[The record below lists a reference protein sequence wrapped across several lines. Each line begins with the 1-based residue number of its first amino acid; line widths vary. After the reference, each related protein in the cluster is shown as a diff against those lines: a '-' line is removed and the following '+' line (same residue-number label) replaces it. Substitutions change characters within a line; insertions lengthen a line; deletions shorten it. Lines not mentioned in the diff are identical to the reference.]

1 MEKAYVLQIRDGS
14 LRNMTLKF
22 CGYSECNPLHNFGP
36 ASRPVYIIHVVLK
49 GKGVYIVDNKRYN
62 IKEGQ
67 GFIIEPNVVTFY
79 QADANEPWS
88 YCWIAFD
95 GEGVDKY
102 LQELGLVQ
110 QKPIFRT
117 ERARELFELIEEML
131 KSQKNNLANELKLQG
146 LFYQFFSIIV
156 EENSVEN
163 IEKDEE
169 LNPYVNKALDYIKR
183 NYWDDINVN
192 KIIKY
197 VGLNRSYFSNLFRTS
212 MGITLQE
219 YLSVFRL
226 SRANELLDMTDESIE
241 EIASNCGYNDP
252 LVFSKAYKRK
262 YGITP
267 TQHRKIDR
275 KRVKE
280 NLEKFKKYDGREE
293 I

>member
-1 MEKAYVLQIRDGS
+1 
-14 LRNMTLKF
+14 
-22 CGYSECNPLHNFGP
+22 
-36 ASRPVYIIHVVLK
+36 
-49 GKGVYIVDNKRYN
+49 
-62 IKEGQ
+62 
-67 GFIIEPNVVTFY
+67 
-79 QADANEPWS
+79 
-88 YCWIAFD
+88 
-95 GEGVDKY
+95 
-102 LQELGLVQ
+102 
-110 QKPIFRT
+110 
-117 ERARELFELIEEML
+117 ML

-192 KIIKY
+192 SIVEYI
-197 VGLNRSYFSNLFRTS
+197 GLNRSYFSNLFKNS
-212 MGITLQE
+212 MRVTLQE

-275 KRVKE
+275 KRVRE